1 VIILDNGIGRAAA
14 ADLQT
19 HGPGTGLKN
28 IAGIV
33 ETLNKMNGEKITFT
47 LTDLYDNGRASGT
60 EVTVFLPYNYTLD
73 LTAGQQQ

>member
-1 VIILDNGIGRAAA
+1 AAA

-33 ETLNKMNGEKITFT
+33 ETLNKVNNEKITFT
-47 LTDLYDNGRASGT
+47 LTDLHDNGRASGT
-60 EVTVFLPYNYTLD
+60 KVTVFLPYNYSLD
-73 LTAGQQQ
+73 LTADM